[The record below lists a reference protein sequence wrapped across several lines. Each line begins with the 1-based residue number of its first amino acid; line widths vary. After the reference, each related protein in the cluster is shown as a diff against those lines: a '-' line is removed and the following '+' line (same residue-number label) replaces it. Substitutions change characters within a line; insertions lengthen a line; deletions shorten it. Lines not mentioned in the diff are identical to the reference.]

1 MIRHSFFAAALLLA
15 SPTLALAQSGK
26 KTSPPLA
33 SDPSASVPAPL
44 YQSAFQGLG
53 KGVEMQSLNWTKAN
67 AEVGQFQRGHIDVLK
82 WEGMQVKD
90 APLAPSGSTVPAR
103 K

>member
-15 SPTLALAQSGK
+15 APALSWAQSGSK
-26 KTSPPLA
+26 AMLPAA
-33 SDPSASVPAPL
+33 SNPGASVPGPL
-44 YQSAFQGLG
+44 YQSAFQGLS
-53 KGVEMQSLNWTKAN
+53 KGVETETLNWTKAN

-90 APLAPSGSTVPAR
+90 APLAPSGSAVPAR